1 MAPGQEA
8 MMWRR
13 GSVVRILI
21 GAAMT
26 TVIVSVKW
34 FRVTLLLPVVNC
46 WRCTG
51 NHFVPATDKLV
62 GSDQAIGSWIPVNL
76 KASRPSVI
84 VLLYVRHLL
93 TKPEITKSC
102 FYYHQHYYFQ
112 SLANSSFSW
121 KIISFLSF
129 VYLVYASSEAWTW
142 TLSWMGPRDSR
153 DLQNKVHFHD
163 QSESVFFS
171 LLEMIGQQH
180 LVTKDSL
187 FPIQDV

>member
-34 FRVTLLLPVVNC
+34 FRVTLLLPVVIC
-46 WRCTG
+46 WCCTG
-51 NHFVPATDKLV
+51 NDFVPATDKLV

-76 KASRPSVI
+76 KASRTSVI

-93 TKPEITKSC
+93 TKPEIIPNK
-102 FYYHQHYYFQ
+102 YIR
-112 SLANSSFSW
+112 ANSSFLESENNLVFIFCLPCVCIVWSLDLDLILDGTEGFQGPAKQSSFSW
-121 KIISFLSF
+121 SIWEGIF
-129 VYLVYASSEAWTW
+129 
-142 TLSWMGPRDSR
+142 
-153 DLQNKVHFHD
+153 
-163 QSESVFFS
+163 
-171 LLEMIGQQH
+171 
-180 LVTKDSL
+180 
-187 FPIQDV
+187 